1 MNRNTKIIV
10 SVLAVG
16 VTATT
21 IFLLLKRRK
30 KRKEAAGVVG
40 NTFTETEISNIKTN
54 PLSVTNP
61 PSPTQIANVVATG
74 DIELAIKNKE
84 DGNKFRG
91 WVNDNYPA
99 YAKEIDLDRTGSYNN
114 SFIKKAWKKYGAEYS
129 NQETSVIG
137 NIAESINNVVSSNAV
152 QNIKAAATDTIGK
165 VTTTI
170 GGGIRDYYDT
180 LFGRVAVEN
189 TTGAFSPKVAAETL
203 YNSMK
208 GLGTN
213 EELFFDTLRPLTP
226 AQRIQVR
233 EYYDSNGVGKSL
245 GTLEMSVRG
254 DFGGL
259 FSNKKQLEEALNLI
273 GL

>member
-137 NIAESINNVVSSNAV
+137 NIEYK
-152 QNIKAAATDTIGK
+152 QCC
-165 VTTTI
+165 
-170 GGGIRDYYDT
+170 
-180 LFGRVAVEN
+180 
-189 TTGAFSPKVAAETL
+189 
-203 YNSMK
+203 
-208 GLGTN
+208 
-213 EELFFDTLRPLTP
+213 FF
-226 AQRIQVR
+226 
-233 EYYDSNGVGKSL
+233 
-245 GTLEMSVRG
+245 
-254 DFGGL
+254 
-259 FSNKKQLEEALNLI
+259 
-273 GL
+273 